1 MTKEQIMAAL
11 KGEKLTDAQVPSD
24 GKVNFIEKVGFATKE
39 QAKYLGEILSL
50 KDEQDSFAKVSRFI
64 SANIDNAKVREV
76 LQCHTVMLSTVVL
89 PLQMELAQEGFAF
102 NKDGYFCYVVRHSR
116 FSIAFCVDKG
126 SSITVTPWD
135 KPYGADAVIEL
146 VRSRKEKIH
155 NKKVGLMGIFNECE
169 NDEIADAIE
178 KAFKEEVTA

>member
-1 MTKEQIMAAL
+1 MTKEEIVAAL
-11 KGEKLTDAQVPSD
+11 KGEKPASAQLPPD
-24 GKVNFIEKVGFATKE
+24 NKVNFTNKVGVATKE
-39 QAKYLGEILSL
+39 QAKYLDEILSL
-50 KDEQDSFAKVSRFI
+50 KDEQDSFAKVSHFI

-76 LQCHTVMLSTVVL
+76 LQCHTVMLGTVVL
-89 PLQMELAQEGFAF
+89 PLRMELEQEGFAF
-102 NKDGYFCYVVRHSR
+102 NKDGYFFYAVRQSR
-116 FSIAFCVDKG
+116 FGIAFSVDKG

-146 VRSRKEKIH
+146 VRSRKERIH
-155 NKKVGLMGIFNECE
+155 KKVGLMEFFNECE